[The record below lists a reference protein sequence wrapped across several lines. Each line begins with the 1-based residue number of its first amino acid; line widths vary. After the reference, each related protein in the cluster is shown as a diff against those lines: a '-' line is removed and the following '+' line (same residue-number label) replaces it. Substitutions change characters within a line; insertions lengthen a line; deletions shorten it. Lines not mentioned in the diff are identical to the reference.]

1 MRRCTLSKRL
11 RVALAATTVVTL
23 GLSAC
28 TIDTDSDSSAMP
40 SPTLSNPL
48 DDGPSGAS
56 SDGKV
61 VPGEMPREVVEAV
74 KSAQKEFGGLAGAAL
89 ATPNK
94 DSQVVSTGDFKTGP
108 AWSTSKVPI
117 AVAYVR
123 QSGVDPQVEAAVTV
137 SDNDAAESLW
147 YSLGD
152 DATAGA
158 TTDEILRE
166 GHDTRTVMGTDRIR
180 AEYTVFGQTQW
191 DLRDQATF
199 GANLQCIE
207 AGPQVADLMGQIA
220 EEQSYGLGRI
230 PGAHFKGGWGPD
242 DEGIYL
248 VRQFGY
254 LPGKKPG
261 TFVGVAIAAQPDD
274 GTYET
279 GQQML
284 DRIAKAIE
292 RSGGATTGRAGIC

>member
-1 MRRCTLSKRL
+1 MRRCILSKRL
-11 RVALAATTVVTL
+11 RVALAATAVVTL

-28 TIDTDSDSSAMP
+28 TIGTDSDSSMP
-40 SPTLSNPL
+40 SPTLSNSL
-48 DDGPSGAS
+48 GDGPGGAS
-56 SDGKV
+56 SGGKV

-89 ATPNK
+89 ATPDK
-94 DSQVVSTGDFKTGP
+94 DSEVVSTGDFKTGP

-123 QSGVDPQVEAAVTV
+123 QMGVDAQVESAITV
-137 SDNDAAESLW
+137 SDNDAAESMW

-158 TTDEILRE
+158 TTNKILRE
-166 GHDTRTVMGTDRIR
+166 GHDARTVMGTDRIR
-180 AEYTVFGQTQW
+180 AQYTVFGQTQW
-191 DLRDQATF
+191 DLRDQAVF

-207 AGPQVADLMGQIA
+207 AGPKVADLMGQIA
-220 EEQSYGLGRI
+220 DEQSYGLGRI
-230 PGAHFKGGWGPD
+230 RGAHFKGGWGPD
-242 DEGIYL
+242 DEGVYL

-292 RSGGATTGRAGIC
+292 RSGGATTGRAGTC